1 MTKLRELEEN
11 NKRLKNQIE
20 TERSLSDIYIAKLDK
35 LYYIMKADKR
45 TISRLER
52 KLKFVIKELYNERN
66 SI

>member
-20 TERSLSDIYIAKLDK
+20 TERSLSDRYIAKLDK

-52 KLKFVIKELYNERN
+52 KLKFVTKELYNERN
-66 SI
+66 GI